1 MMFENYNLARNTV
14 IEDSL
19 SLHIEQVQ
27 LFDKFKDKRRI
38 TDALAKAKVKM
49 PEKSYDTFL

>member
-1 MMFENYNLARNTV
+1 MMFENYNLVRNTV

-38 TDALAKAKVKM
+38 TNDLANAKVKM
-49 PEKSYDTFL
+49 PEKAYDMSL

>member
-38 TDALAKAKVKM
+38 TDALAKEKVKM
-49 PEKSYDTFL
+49 PEKAYDTFL